1 MSGGTISARLARVR
15 FTVGYVAVL
24 LVVSFAILALGPHA
38 RDVIIQRTSTNLHNL
53 AHGHIGTLLGSAFV
67 VDAGPIYFW
76 LPFLTCLLVL
86 AELQLRTIRLMVAFL
101 IGHIGAT
108 LVVAVALAAAIEF
121 GWLPVSIAR
130 ASDVGMSY
138 GALAVLGA
146 LTATLPPRWRPAWIG
161 WWIAAAITA
170 AIIGGDFTDAGHT
183 VAVILGLLVSR
194 KVEPAGALD
203 AAAPFHADEFDGLRF
218 PGPGS
223 PLVGHGC
230 DAGVWSAGRGSGLHD
245 RPVQFGAQS
254 GRALAAGRRRQPDRS
269 SSRSRPARAPSR
281 PARHASRCAR
291 QAERTQSPMIGTCV
305 TLVVQIQ
312 PA

>member
-1 MSGGTISARLARVR
+1 MSGGTISSRLARVR

-24 LVVSFAILALGPHA
+24 LLVSFAILLLGPHA
-38 RDVIIQRTSTNLHNL
+38 REVTIQRASTNLHNL

-86 AELQLRTIRLMVAFL
+86 AELQLRTVRLMVAFL
-101 IGHIGAT
+101 VGHIGAT
-108 LVVAVALAAAIEF
+108 LVVAAALAAAIEF

-170 AIIGGDFTDAGHT
+170 AIIGADFTDAGHT
-183 VAVILGLLVSR
+183 VALILGLAVSAKLSRPVHWTRPRLFMLVNSTGFGFL
-194 KVEPAGALD
+194 VLAHHWWGM
-203 AAAPFHADEFDGLRF
+203 AATLVFGLL
-218 PGPGS
+218 G
-223 PLVGHGC
+223 
-230 DAGVWSAGRGSGLHD
+230 AGVAYAIARFSSARRSAVPPPPEGEDSLTGRL
-245 RPVQFGAQS
+245 PVATG
-254 GRALAAGRRRQPDRS
+254 
-269 SSRSRPARAPSR
+269 
-281 PARHASRCAR
+281 
-291 QAERTQSPMIGTCV
+291 
-305 TLVVQIQ
+305 
-312 PA
+312 